1 MKYRP
6 LKRTKL
12 NAILLSVLVG
22 GLIAGC
28 NTTDKNEAS
37 AIELNGAKAIFA
49 DQHTMLIGNKKA
61 TSVSLYYSSNGKMR
75 IDSERKIISGFDKQI
90 TLLQSSTE
98 HWKKNKPHLSNH
110 FIPFDFDLTKQDL
123 ELTTLL
129 KGQLWLVASDDDG
142 VILTTQVQPASAL
155 DALYADE
162 AVKLP
167 YGALTNGNTTTFRL
181 WAPTAQS
188 VKLIPY
194 GADKKAQT
202 PINMEFDA
210 KSGSWSVEET
220 ELKHGDFYRYQVT
233 VYHPATDK
241 VESYEVTDPYS
252 LSLAMNSEYS
262 QVVDLYHPDLK
273 PAGWDDLKA
282 PHSQTNPAQFVLYEA
297 HVRDFSA
304 LDDSTPKAHRGKFTA
319 FAQSDTVPVK
329 HLQKLAESGVTHL
342 HLLPVFDI
350 ATINEDPSKVADI
363 DQPFS
368 KLCQLQPAVKNDDDF
383 GRYCSDSMT
392 ISAVFHQLKGND
404 TKQNPVVQRLNSFVR
419 DVDSFNWGYDPFHFT
434 VPEGSYSTN
443 PDGTTRIKEFRQ
455 MVMAV
460 KQEIGM
466 NMVMDVAYNHTN
478 EAGVSD
484 KSVLDKIVP
493 WYYQRLNEFSGQV
506 ETSTCCSNTAPENR
520 MFAKLIDDSIYTW
533 TKAYKI
539 DAFRWDLMG
548 HHPLTQI
555 VHTLAVAREA
565 NPEIYFYGEGWNF
578 GEVANDRQ
586 FKQATQLN
594 LAGTGI
600 GSFSDRLRD
609 AVRGGGPFDS
619 QKLLRSNQGFGN
631 GIHVLPND
639 LAESNNRATAL
650 DLADIV
656 RVGMA
661 GNLKDFTFTDS
672 KDQLIKGSEL
682 DYNGQPTGY
691 AQDAWEIQNY
701 VSKHDNQTLW
711 DNNQFKIAYDV
722 TTTDRVRMQA
732 VGLSTAILGQGIPFI
747 HMGSEILRSKS
758 MQRDSY
764 DSGDW
769 YNRVDFTMDTHN
781 WNIGLPREDKD
792 GENWKIIEDVIT
804 GAGTN
809 AQPDKTDM
817 ETMQGYFHEL
827 VQLRAS
833 SGLFTLG
840 KGGTI
845 IERVQFHNTGSEQI
859 AGVIVMSID
868 NSGERFD
875 GAIDAERQGLLVV
888 INASPEP
895 LAHFANFD
903 ATGYQQH
910 SIQQHAGAN
919 SIGAGA
925 SVNNGK
931 LSVPAWSVAVFEKP
945 AS

>member
-1 MKYRP
+1 M
-6 LKRTKL
+6 
-12 NAILLSVLVG
+12 
-22 GLIAGC
+22 
-28 NTTDKNEAS
+28 
-37 AIELNGAKAIFA
+37 
-49 DQHTMLIGNKKA
+49 
-61 TSVSLYYSSNGKMR
+61 
-75 IDSERKIISGFDKQI
+75 
-90 TLLQSSTE
+90 
-98 HWKKNKPHLSNH
+98 
-110 FIPFDFDLTKQDL
+110 
-123 ELTTLL
+123 
-129 KGQLWLVASDDDG
+129 
-142 VILTTQVQPASAL
+142 AL
-155 DALYADE
+155 CAMSI
-162 AVKLP
+162 
-167 YGALTNGNTTTFRL
+167 ALT
-181 WAPTAQS
+181 
-188 VKLIPY
+188 
-194 GADKKAQT
+194 
-202 PINMEFDA
+202 
-210 KSGSWSVEET
+210 
-220 ELKHGDFYRYQVT
+220 
-233 VYHPATDK
+233 
-241 VESYEVTDPYS
+241 
-252 LSLAMNSEYS
+252 
-262 QVVDLYHPDLK
+262 
-273 PAGWDDLKA
+273 
-282 PHSQTNPAQFVLYEA
+282 
-297 HVRDFSA
+297 
-304 LDDSTPKAHRGKFTA
+304 
-319 FAQSDTVPVK
+319 
-329 HLQKLAESGVTHL
+329 
-342 HLLPVFDI
+342 
-350 ATINEDPSKVADI
+350 
-363 DQPFS
+363 
-368 KLCQLQPAVKNDDDF
+368 
-383 GRYCSDSMT
+383 
-392 ISAVFHQLKGND
+392 
-404 TKQNPVVQRLNSFVR
+404 
-419 DVDSFNWGYDPFHFT
+419 WGYDPFHFT

-460 KQEIGM
+460 KRDIGM

-555 VHTLAVAREA
+555 VHTLEVAREV
-565 NPEIYFYGEGWNF
+565 NPDVYFYGEGWNF

-586 FKQATQLN
+586 FKQASQAN

-619 QKLLRSNQGFGN
+619 QDYLRSNQGFGN
-631 GIHVLPND
+631 GIYVLPND
-639 LAESNNRATAL
+639 LAASDNRATAL
-650 DLADIV
+650 HLADTV

-661 GNLKDFTFTDS
+661 GNLKDFKFTDS

-711 DNNQFKIAYDV
+711 DNNQFKIAYGV
-722 TTTDRVRMQA
+722 TSDERVRMQA
-732 VGLSTAILGQGIPFI
+732 VSLSTAILGQGVPFI

-769 YNRVDFTMDTHN
+769 YNRVDFTMESHN

-792 GENWKIIEDVIT
+792 GENWSMIEAVIT

-809 AQPDKTDM
+809 AQPDKADM

-840 KGGTI
+840 KGQTI
-845 IERVQFHNTGSEQI
+845 IDRVQFHNTGSEQI
-859 AGVIVMSID
+859 AGVIVMSMD

-875 GAIDAERQGLLVV
+875 GAIDAERQGLVVV

-895 LAHFANFD
+895 LANFANFD

-910 SIQQHAGAN
+910 SIQQDAGAN

-925 SVNNGK
+925 NVNNGK